1 MSASDDGDDDEEQRD
16 RDEFARSLAELLRAD
31 PRVTSVT
38 LREDDFALE
47 VQLEEGETTRLF
59 LDNYFHESRDLPP
72 GEREVDVLRRVSAAL
87 RPPEAT
93 PTWSAAAARVLP
105 VLRPHGFFRLDA
117 VVSGQKAPS
126 VASQPFLPYLDL
138 ALVLDE
144 PDRMSYV
151 TLDDLASWGVD
162 PENALVQAVENA
174 GRLPA
179 PEFDEETALY
189 SVDAGD
195 TYESSRLAIPGL
207 LASFSDR
214 VEGRP
219 VAIIPTRSRCVIAGD
234 ADPIA
239 LQALAEMAQQEYESS
254 NRSLSPAVY
263 TVDGAGEVVPLE
275 LAPDHPA
282 SHAVRLGHVKLA
294 LTEYG
299 TQKETLD
306 IVHEREGTDIFVA
319 SLTGTIRHD
328 GLPFT
333 WTMWGEGIDSLLP
346 AADLVRF
353 MFEEPEGTPPSTGFM
368 VPFDRVSTILGAA
381 FAPASGHRPV
391 RYRVTAH
398 PPRAMIERLRAE
410 SIEIE
415 DFEPDA

>member
-1 MSASDDGDDDEEQRD
+1 MNERDD
-16 RDEFARSLAELLRAD
+16 FARSLAELLRAD
-31 PRVTSVT
+31 ARVKQVT
-38 LREDDFALE
+38 VREDDFALE
-47 VQLEEGETTRLF
+47 VELENGETSRLF
-59 LDNYFHESRDLPP
+59 LDNYFHESSDLPP
-72 GEREVDVLRRVSAAL
+72 GEREVEVLRRVSAAL

-93 PTWSAAAARVLP
+93 PTWSAAATRVLP
-105 VLRPHGFFRLDA
+105 VLRPQGFFRLDA
-117 VVSGQKAPS
+117 VVAATQKSPS

-151 TLDDLASWGVD
+151 TVDDLAGWGVD
-162 PENALVQAVENA
+162 PERALVQAVENA
-174 GRLPA
+174 GRLPP
-179 PEFDEETALY
+179 PELDEETALY
-189 SVDAGD
+189 TVEAGD

-234 ADPIA
+234 ADPVA
-239 LQALAEMAQQEYESS
+239 LHALAEMAQHEYDSS

-275 LAPDHPA
+275 LPADHPA
-282 SHAVRLGHVKLA
+282 CHAVRLGHVKLA

-299 TQKETLD
+299 NQKETLD
-306 IVHEREGTDIFVA
+306 IVHERDDIDVFVA

-333 WTMWGEGIDSLLP
+333 WTMWGEGLDSLLP

-353 MFEEPEGTPPSTGFM
+353 MFDGEDGKPAPDGFM
-368 VPFDRVSTILGAA
+368 VPFERVSALLGAA
-381 FAPASGHRPV
+381 FAPAPGHRPH
-391 RYRVTAH
+391 RYRVAAH
-398 PPRAMIERLRAE
+398 PSPSMLARLRDAAV
-410 SIEIE
+410 EIE
-415 DFEPDA
+415 DFEPT